1 MAEESV
7 EMIRTFYDAFNR
19 RDFDVVLD
27 VAHPDFEI
35 RPLPALMAMTGE
47 HVKGYE
53 EAKRFWS
60 SFFEGFDE
68 IQIEPREIIEVGE
81 MVVGDLRRRGCGR
94 DGIEVE
100 QFHADLWTFR
110 DGRVAAVEG
119 LKQRPRPSKPQGCRS
134 SALDEK
140 Q

>member
-1 MAEESV
+1 MSEENV

-19 RDFDVVLD
+19 RDFDVVFD

-60 SFFEGFDE
+60 SFFEGFEE

-81 MVVGDLRRRGCGR
+81 MVVGDLRWRGRGR
-94 DGIEVE
+94 NGIEVE

-119 LKQRPRPSKPQGCRS
+119 FETKAEALKAAELS
-134 SALDEK
+134 E
-140 Q
+140 